1 MTIYI
6 DFERRT
12 QRHLLLQK
20 LTKAVCLQIELW
32 DAIAELEEFVDVD
45 FDPLGWV
52 QTTSTIV
59 DAGTD
64 LTMSDEDDYLR
75 GSSIES
81 NFRESSERN
90 WKNCG
95 KLATMPRR

>member
-6 DFERRT
+6 DFKQKVR
-12 QRHLLLQK
+12 QRPLLLQK
-20 LTKAVCLQIELW
+20 LTIAVCLQIELW
-32 DAIAELEEFVDVD
+32 DAIADLEEFVESD

-64 LTMSDEDDYLR
+64 LTMSDVDDYLS
-75 GSSIES
+75 GSFNES
-81 NFRESSERN
+81 NFRENNERN
-90 WKNCG
+90 WKQ
-95 KLATMPRR
+95 